1 MRVMIAYDGSPCA
14 EAAVEDLSRAGLPAE
29 VEVLLVSVTET
40 WLPPPSGL
48 ELVTPG
54 VVTSIHERTEAMKV
68 QVARIEGRLR
78 GRFPAWSVESMQGAG
93 SPATVLLEKA
103 EEWKPDLIVVGSH
116 GAGPVQR
123 FLIGSVSQ
131 RVATHAP
138 CSVRIARGRV
148 EDGLAEGPSRL
159 VVGIDGSI
167 DSDMAVYVVAHRPW
181 PVGTEVRLV
190 TSIGPMISTQLLA
203 TYPEEK
209 SVVEE
214 WQGKAEKRLRE
225 AGLEVSTVLS
235 FEDPKQSLVHE
246 AESWGADAIFVGS
259 HGRGAMARFLL
270 GSVSAAVAA
279 RAHCSVEIVRSVS
292 TAIWPDGEEGA
303 TLAGE

>member
-1 MRVMIAYDGSPCA
+1 MRVLMAYDGSPCA
-14 EAAVEDLSRAGLPAE
+14 EAAVEDLGRAGLPAE

-54 VVTSIHERTEAMKV
+54 VVTSIHERTEAMKE
-68 QVARIEGRLR
+68 QVVRAGDRLR
-78 GRFPAWSVESMQGAG
+78 GRFPGWNVESMQAAG
-93 SPATVLLEKA
+93 SPATVLLERA

-148 EDGLAEGPSRL
+148 EDGVADGPTRL

-167 DSDMAVYVVAHRPW
+167 DSDMAVYVVAHRQW

-190 TSIGPMISTQLLA
+190 TSIGPMLSTQSLVSF
-203 TYPEEK
+203 PEEK
-209 SVVEE
+209 SIVEE
-214 WQGKAEKRLRE
+214 WQGQAARRLRE

-235 FEDPKQSLVHE
+235 FEDPKRALVHE
-246 AESWGADAIFVGS
+246 AESWGADTIFVGS
-259 HGRGAMARFLL
+259 HGRGAVARFLL

-279 RAHCSVEIVRSVS
+279 RAHCTVEIVRSVS
-292 TAIWPDGEEGA
+292 TAIWPDEEEGA

>member
-14 EAAVEDLSRAGLPAE
+14 EAAVEDLGRAGLPAE

-54 VVTSIHERTEAMKV
+54 VVTSIHERTEAMKE
-68 QVARIEGRLR
+68 QVVRVEGRLR
-78 GRFPAWSVESMQGAG
+78 GRFPGWRIETMQGAG
-93 SPATVLLEKA
+93 SPATVLLAKA

-116 GAGPVQR
+116 GAGPLQR

-148 EDGLAEGPSRL
+148 EDGVAEGPARL

-167 DSDMAVYVVAHRPW
+167 DSDMAVYVVAHRQW

-190 TSIGPMISTQLLA
+190 TSIGPMVSTQSLVSF
-203 TYPEEK
+203 PEEK

-214 WQGKAEKRLRE
+214 WQGKAAERLRQ
-225 AGLEVSTVLS
+225 AGLVVSTVLS
-235 FEDPKQSLVHE
+235 FEDPKRALVHE
-246 AESWGADAIFVGS
+246 AESWGADMIFVGS
-259 HGRGAMARFLL
+259 HGRGAVARFLL
-270 GSVSAAVAA
+270 GSVSAAVTA
-279 RAHCSVEIVRSVS
+279 RAHCSVEIVRSIS

-303 TLAGE
+303 MLPGE